1 MKQRDVLPEPV
12 HTAFWEE
19 INGVFAKYERE
30 HKLTPE
36 VMLAIVSKSVGMLLA
51 FQDPATM
58 SNERALLT
66 VSANIEAGNA
76 QAITDMALGKIKR

>member
-1 MKQRDVLPEPV
+1 MKQRDMLPEPV

-30 HKLTPE
+30 HNITPE
-36 VMLAIVSKSVGMLLA
+36 VMLAIVSKSVGMLIA

-58 SNERALLT
+58 SNERAMLT
-66 VSANIEAGNA
+66 VRANIEAGNA
-76 QAITDMALGKIKR
+76 QAITDIALGKIQR